1 MNTTAASEL
10 VQPVNFNDM
19 LSSVY
24 LPRPVSLSAK
34 TCQGSHYSMQLI
46 QHVLCAVQTGIV
58 KCATKF
64 RASLNGGAQSDAC
77 ISLPG
82 WPLGHPGLHAHM
94 TYRVQSQLRQLT
106 SAFCSG
112 HGGVRGVVLL
122 SCLQLL
128 YGLVSKHYALS
139 GKHCASPERY
149 LRYDSKGG
157 MPKSIT
163 VCTCRP

>member
-1 MNTTAASEL
+1 MRQMLSILQFSFCSSHGMHMGNPAFWCLHLQHCEL

-34 TCQGSHYSMQLI
+34 TCQGSYYSMQLI
-46 QHVLCAVQTGIV
+46 QHVPCAVQTGTV

-64 RASLNGGAQSDAC
+64 RTSLNGGAQSDAC
-77 ISLPG
+77 IALPG

-94 TYRVQSQLRQLT
+94 TYRVQSQLRQLN

-112 HGGVRGVVLL
+112 HGGVRGLVLL
-122 SCLQLL
+122 FCL
-128 YGLVSKHYALS
+128 
-139 GKHCASPERY
+139 
-149 LRYDSKGG
+149 
-157 MPKSIT
+157 
-163 VCTCRP
+163 